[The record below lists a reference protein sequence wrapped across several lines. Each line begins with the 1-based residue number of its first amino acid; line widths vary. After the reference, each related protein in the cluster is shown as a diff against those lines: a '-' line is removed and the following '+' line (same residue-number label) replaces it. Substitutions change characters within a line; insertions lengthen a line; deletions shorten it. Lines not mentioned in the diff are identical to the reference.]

1 MINIEI
7 IPRSSFYERLSVM
20 FLLMLITIAI
30 RFYDFLEASIFRSM
44 TQQQKLRFLL
54 YILSTVGEFYSS
66 TLSNQSGLQRTSNG
80 FLEAMFD
87 YSLLALN
94 VEILLELSLVIYQEV
109 RLWTIYTGLAGGIP
123 VTFLFLY
130 IIVWETSYC

>member
-7 IPRSSFYERLSVM
+7 IPRSSFYERLSIM

>member
-1 MINIEI
+1 
-7 IPRSSFYERLSVM
+7 M

-94 VEILLELSLVIYQEV
+94 VEILLELSLVIYHEV

>member
-1 MINIEI
+1 
-7 IPRSSFYERLSVM
+7 M